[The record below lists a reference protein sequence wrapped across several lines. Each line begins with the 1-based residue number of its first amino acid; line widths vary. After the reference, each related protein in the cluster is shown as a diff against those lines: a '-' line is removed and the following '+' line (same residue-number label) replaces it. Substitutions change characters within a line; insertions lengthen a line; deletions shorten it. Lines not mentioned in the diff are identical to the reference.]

1 MNASAALP
9 APLLEAERLT
19 LAVLFCGVAALALS
33 DFVSPFY
40 WLLVTTAGLLRLWRG
55 PGLALRELQAS
66 LIGWTGFLWVGIELM
81 LGRAFLVA
89 LTDFLLILALAVIV
103 EEATPRNHLH
113 RILVSG
119 FLILAAAVLTDSVLY
134 ALPLLAF
141 LLLLWRAS
149 QRLYGLQHAGE
160 ALVLG
165 GWGADMRV
173 AAAMAAASA
182 MLFIVLPRF
191 DFHSALRSTQPR
203 METSGFSNQV
213 QLADFGRSLDP
224 TVVLRVEPVHPRDAA
239 RFRHMIQ
246 GRYWRGIAL
255 GLFTGDGWRQLPA
268 NVVADWHGGEDIP
281 RTGGG
286 IEIAVFREA
295 TDYGVV
301 MLPDGWHG
309 LMKIPAAMVADN
321 QGSLRFDV
329 PPAHRLRLLMTI
341 GRNHVGPPHMRP
353 PVPAERDASVVPPAV
368 ARWAR
373 KVAGNTG
380 SAAERVGRLVS
391 TLRGWTYDLHVH
403 IDSAHPMQTF
413 LQTKRGY
420 CEMYATL
427 LALGIRALGI
437 PARVVNGY
445 YGGEWN
451 DVGHFLL
458 IRQSHAHSWVE
469 AWIDGRW
476 QREDGTPPSRWG
488 LSGVRFPTLDAVWEA
503 VRMSWYSYVL
513 EFESAD
519 RGRMVSTIWNWL
531 RMQVPVVLAAL
542 LILAVGIWSRR
553 YLRRR
558 GRSRKVRAW
567 PLLDAWLKKR
577 GWRRSPSAPLRS
589 VPAPSGIPAGQWQA
603 FVGAWESQAFGA
615 ARPWRRRD
623 LRRNLR
629 AISKA
634 RW

>member
-1 MNASAALP
+1 MIRAAM
-9 APLLEAERLT
+9 APTLVEAERLT

-55 PGLALRELQAS
+55 PTLSLKELHAS
-66 LIGWTGFLWVGIELM
+66 LIGWAGFVWVAIELA

-141 LLLLWRAS
+141 LLLLWRAA

-160 ALVLG
+160 ALSLAA
-165 GWGADMRV
+165 WRAD
-173 AAAMAAASA
+173 AGMAAVMALSSA
-182 MLFIVLPRF
+182 MLFVALPRF
-191 DFHSALRSTQPR
+191 DFHSVLRPTQPR

-213 QLADFGRSLDP
+213 QLGDFGRTLDP
-224 TVVLRVEPVHPRDAA
+224 TVVLRVEPAHPEDAA
-239 RFRHMIQ
+239 RFRHLIQ

-255 GLFTGDGWRQLPA
+255 GLFTGDGWRRLPP
-268 NVVADWHGGEDIP
+268 VLVASWHAGEDIS
-281 RTGGG
+281 RGDGGM
-286 IEIAVFREA
+286 EVAVYREA
-295 TDYGVV
+295 TDHGVV

-309 LMKIPAAMVADN
+309 LRQIPAPMVADD
-321 QGSLRFDV
+321 QGTLRFDS
-329 PPAHRLRLLMTI
+329 PPSRRLRLLMTI
-341 GRNHVGPPHMRP
+341 GRDHAEPPGMRP

-368 ARWAR
+368 ARWAAG
-373 KVAGNTG
+373 VAGDG
-380 SAAERVGRLVS
+380 SDGDRVGRLVA
-391 TLRGWTYDLHVH
+391 TLRGWTYDLNAKV
-403 IDSAHPMQTF
+403 DPAHPMQSF

-427 LALGIRALGI
+427 LALAIRSLGI
-437 PARVVNGY
+437 PSRVVNGY

-458 IRQSHAHSWVE
+458 IRQAHAHSWVE
-469 AWIDGRW
+469 AWIGGRW
-476 QREDGTPPSRWG
+476 QREDGTPSSRWS
-488 LSGVRFPTLDAVWEA
+488 LSGVRFPDIDAIWET
-503 VRMSWYSYVL
+503 VKLSWYRYVL

-519 RGRMVSTIWNWL
+519 RGRM
-531 RMQVPVVLAAL
+531 LAAL
-542 LILAVGIWSRR
+542 WNG
-553 YLRRR
+553 LRRQLPLLAAAALLLAAAIWGGPR
-558 GRSRKVRAW
+558 LMRRRPRKVRAW
-567 PLLDAWLKKR
+567 PLLDAWMNKR
-577 GWRRSPSAPLRS
+577 GWQRPPSMPLRAVP
-589 VPAPSGIPAGQWQA
+589 VPAGIPAGLWRA
-603 FVGAWESQAFGA
+603 FVRAWEAQAFGA
-615 ARPWRRRD
+615 TRPWRRGE

-629 AISKA
+629 ALSKA